1 MGKAL
6 NDVLGYRTLKTTTP
20 QHLDKQLVA
29 DSFKASAATYDE
41 NAIVQKEISLQ
52 LIDYLHY
59 CYPLHLS
66 RVLEIG
72 CCTGILTE
80 MLVSAKDIQR
90 IYLNDIVPEFCTKT
104 GERIKRYV
112 DKVDCIPG
120 DIERCLLPE
129 GLNLVISSATFQWM
143 SDLPALLKN
152 IHNALCEEGYL
163 VFSIFG
169 PGTMKEISS
178 LTGRGLQYH
187 SPERLAEMVEKHF
200 NVITLQNENRQI
212 FFTNVRS
219 VLQHIRRTGVG
230 GLGRTKWMPGK
241 FKEFEKQYTSR
252 FASEKGYPVTYA
264 STFVVA
270 KKR

>member
-1 MGKAL
+1 
-6 NDVLGYRTLKTTTP
+6 LKITTP

-41 NAIVQKEISLQ
+41 NAIVQKEISLK
-52 LIDYLHY
+52 LINYLHD

-80 MLVSAKDIQR
+80 MLVQAKEIKR
-90 IYLNDIVPEFCTKT
+90 MYLNDIVPEFCSKT
-104 GERIKRYV
+104 SERIKGYV
-112 DKVDCIPG
+112 DQVDCIPG
-120 DIERCLLPE
+120 DIERCFLPE

-143 SDLPALLKN
+143 SDLPALFEN
-152 IHNALCEEGYL
+152 IHNALCQEGYL

-169 PGTMKEISS
+169 PGTMQEISS
-178 LTGRGLQYH
+178 LTGRSLQYH
-187 SPERLAEMVEKHF
+187 SRERLSEMVEKHF
-200 NVITLQNENRQI
+200 TIITMQNEIHQI
-212 FFTNVRS
+212 FFPSVRS
-219 VLQHIRRTGVG
+219 ILQHIQRTGVG
-230 GLGRTKWMPGK
+230 GIGRTKWMPGK
-241 FKEFEKQYTSR
+241 YKEFEKQYSSR

-270 KKR
+270 KIK

>member
-1 MGKAL
+1 MK
-6 NDVLGYRTLKTTTP
+6 NTTL

-41 NAIVQKEISLQ
+41 NAVVQKEISLQ
-52 LIDYLHY
+52 LIDYLHD

-90 IYLNDIVPEFCTKT
+90 IYLNDIVPEFCTTT
-104 GERIKRYV
+104 GERIKNFV
-112 DKVDCIPG
+112 EKVDCIPG
-120 DIERCLLPE
+120 DIEMCFLPE
-129 GLNLVISSATFQWM
+129 DLNLVISSATFQWM
-143 SDLPALLKN
+143 ADLPALLTN
-152 IHNALCEEGYL
+152 IYNALCKEGYL

-169 PGTMKEISS
+169 PGTMQEISS
-178 LTGRGLQYH
+178 LTGRSLLYH
-187 SPERLAEMVEKHF
+187 SRERLTEMVEEHF
-200 NVITLQNENRQI
+200 NIITMQNEIRQI
-212 FFTNVRS
+212 FFPNVRS
-219 VLQHIRRTGVG
+219 VLQHIQRTGVG

-241 FKEFEKQYTSR
+241 YKEFEKQYTCR
-252 FASEKGYPVTYA
+252 FASEKGYPVTYV

>member
-6 NDVLGYRTLKTTTP
+6 NEVSGDRTLKTTTP

-41 NAIVQKEISLQ
+41 NAIVQKEISLK
-52 LIDYLHY
+52 LIDYLNNCHA
-59 CYPLHLS
+59 LQS
-66 RVLEIG
+66 STVLEIG
-72 CCTGILTE
+72 CCTGILSE
-80 MLVSAKDIQR
+80 MLVQAKEIKR

-104 GERIKRYV
+104 SERIKKYV
-112 DKVDCIPG
+112 DQVVCIPG
-120 DIERCLLPE
+120 DIERCFLPAD
-129 GLNLVISSATFQWM
+129 LNLVISSATFQWM
-143 SDLPALLKN
+143 SDLLTLFKN
-152 IHNALCEEGYL
+152 IHKALCQEGYL

-169 PGTMKEISS
+169 PGTMQEISS
-178 LTGRGLQYH
+178 LTGRSLQYH
-187 SPERLAEMVEKHF
+187 SLERLTEMLEEHF
-200 NVITLQNENRQI
+200 NIITMQNEIRQI
-212 FFTNVRS
+212 FFPNVRS
-219 VLQHIRRTGVG
+219 VLQHIRQTGVG

-241 FKEFEKQYTSR
+241 YKEFEKQYTSR

>member
-6 NDVLGYRTLKTTTP
+6 NDVLGYSTLKTTTP

-41 NAIVQKEISLQ
+41 NAVVQKEISLQ
-52 LIDYLHY
+52 LIKYLHD
-59 CYPLHLS
+59 CNALQS
-66 RVLEIG
+66 SVVLEIG
-72 CCTGILTE
+72 CCTGILSE
-80 MLVSAKDIQR
+80 MLVKTKKIQR
-90 IYLNDIVPEFCTKT
+90 MYLNDIVPEFCTKT
-104 GERIKRYV
+104 SERIKKYV
-112 DKVDCIPG
+112 DQVDCVPG
-120 DIERCLLPE
+120 DIERCFLPK

-152 IHNALCEEGYL
+152 IHYALCEEGYL

-169 PGTMKEISS
+169 PGTMQEISS
-178 LTGRGLQYH
+178 LTGRSLQYH
-187 SPERLAEMVEKHF
+187 SREKLTEMMDEHF
-200 NVITLQNENRQI
+200 NIITMQNEIRRL
-212 FFTNVRS
+212 FFPNVRS

-230 GLGRTKWMPGK
+230 GVGRTKWMPGK
-241 FKEFEKQYTSR
+241 YKEFEKQYTSR
-252 FASEKGYPVTYA
+252 YASEKGYPVTYA